1 MALGVGLVAAQ
12 AGHLL
17 AFQLRFTSA
26 AQQLQS
32 TGAHAYYPALAK
44 TTLGILASL
53 FLVAMFVIGL
63 ARILVPRSTPR
74 SGSAPRYIELVAALF
89 TLQLVC
95 FIAQEVAEAVVA
107 GTAVDSAP
115 HLLLWG
121 ALGQLP
127 VAAIAALALRWLGT
141 RFETAVLELRA
152 VLAGEAVT
160 QSPAPAVFSLWH
172 AAAGALLLSLVAGG
186 SLAKR
191 GPPPSLRV
199 SS

>member
-1 MALGVGLVAAQ
+1 VALGVGLVAAQ

-17 AFQLRFTSA
+17 VFQLRFASA

-44 TTLGILASL
+44 TTLGLLAAA

-63 ARILVPRSTPR
+63 ARILVPRPTAR
-74 SGSAPRYIELVAALF
+74 AGSAPRYLDLVACLF
-89 TLQLVC
+89 TIQLVC

-127 VAAIAALALRWLGT
+127 IAAIAALALRWLGT

-152 VLAGEAVT
+152 VLAGEAAA
-160 QSPAPAVFSLWH
+160 QSPVPVVLGLWH

-191 GPPPSLRV
+191 GPPPSLRF